1 MSKPPKVMPITPRTT
16 SLRRARGF
24 SLIELMIVISIIAVL
39 ATIAGVAFGK
49 YSRAAKT
56 QRARAM
62 LLAIAGAETNEDPYV
77 GSGTNLSFCPP
88 VAIVSSRM
96 TDWPTAC
103 ESSVWLTLGIPR
115 PNQTRFAY
123 SISAGGASDTCA
135 MGSPYCASV
144 TNGERWWVAV
154 AHGDLDGDGV
164 RSTFITSYSMNGAIY
179 ANNEFE

>member
-1 MSKPPKVMPITPRTT
+1 MPTKPNTP
-16 SLRRARGF
+16 SLRRSRGF
-24 SLIELMIVISIIAVL
+24 SLIELMIVVSIIAVL

-49 YSRAAKT
+49 YARAAKAK
-56 QRARAM
+56 QASAM
-62 LLAIAGAETNEDPYV
+62 LLAIAGAQTNEDPYV
-77 GSGTNLSFCPP
+77 GSGTSFSFCPP
-88 VAIVSSRM
+88 LPLVGARI
-96 TDWPTAC
+96 TTWPTAC

-115 PNQTRFAY
+115 PNQSRYAY

-135 MGSPYCASV
+135 MGGIYCASV

-179 ANNEFE
+179 TNNEFE